1 MSSGH
6 VVMKACL
13 VRQRRARRVGRAS
26 LRYTGV
32 NSAAGRSNHLILD
45 DTDQDA
51 VQHALHTQQQ
61 QISGQA
67 SAVPGLA
74 SSSASNR
81 PLAQSVAA
89 LSAMDSGVI
98 GGGSYTEWS
107 AQGITHGT
115 AGSWQEHAAGHG
127 QAGPASLP
135 VVVPVMARTS
145 TEIAEVHSA
154 FALHF
159 SN

>member
-1 MSSGH
+1 
-6 VVMKACL
+6 MKACL

-32 NSAAGRSNHLILD
+32 NSAAGRSTHLILD